1 MRREV
6 CPFHVSLHEICRRS
20 IRSIAGRSLTRRN
33 VSKNNFGLQFIA
45 RTRRSA
51 PRMRAGIH
59 LRIPRHGG
67 ENDPARN
74 RETTALLCGMTSIPT
89 KIRIVTLLQRRE
101 NESSD
106 AAPSG
111 PHRPQTHCVPGFWC

>member
-1 MRREV
+1 MSAKHSLHRRPVVTGRQRAASCQKTISVWSLSLASRDDRREW
-6 CPFHVSLHEICRRS
+6 
-20 IRSIAGRSLTRRN
+20 
-33 VSKNNFGLQFIA
+33 
-45 RTRRSA
+45 
-51 PRMRAGIH
+51 RAGIH